1 MDINKV
7 KTEVIDSSAFK
18 VSLKDRIKSK
28 MGIVKWFNELYY
40 QVAEAVVKD
49 SRYKTLPQS
58 CQNTAV
64 TTVFIAS
71 KQALDEGRK
80 ESSDWL
86 KSKRKDQ

>member
-64 TTVFIAS
+64 TTVFIAT

>member
-64 TTVFIAS
+64 TTVFIAT

-80 ESSDWL
+80 ESNG
-86 KSKRKDQ
+86 KRKD

>member
-1 MDINKV
+1 MDNKIDT
-7 KTEVIDSSAFK
+7 TEVIDSSEFK
-18 VSLKDRIKSK
+18 VGLKDRIKSK
-28 MGIVKWFNELYY
+28 MGLSKWFSELYY
-40 QVAEAVVKD
+40 LVAEVVVKD

-64 TTVFIAS
+64 TTVFIAT